1 MPSGERMKDK
11 LSIGCKFSFLS
22 IPYQFQKET
31 KKNKQFN
38 FKFKATIVGLFGLQR
53 GRKT

>member
-11 LSIGCKFSFLS
+11 LRIGCKFSFLN

-31 KKNKQFN
+31 EKNNQLN
-38 FKFKATIVGLFGLQR
+38 FKIKATNVGPFGLHR
-53 GRKT
+53 GRKA